1 MKKRIVIAKA
11 SVISHDMG
19 VNVLSPARNIKGARK
34 PLSDRVANQGMKCW
48 KHIYYMLHI
57 I

>member
-19 VNVLSPARNIKGARK
+19 VNVLSPARYIKGARK